1 MIWHLF
7 SLCVAVL
14 YHEIINMCK
23 VNVSLDLIALIF
35 ISEVKH
41 ITLPGNSQIAYIQ
54 NFRVLKKIS
63 FSLFFPVHYWICWQ
77 SRKIKQKN
85 YLFSLFLCIILQ
97 YAFQVILFLVTGGSV
112 YKSKNDFM
120 FRKNKHKI
128 TESWDLAF
136 LSKCG
141 KF

>member
-54 NFRVLKKIS
+54 NFRVLKKIFFFV
-63 FSLFFPVHYWICWQ
+63 FSCALLNLLTVKENQAEKLPVFFISLYYTAIC
-77 SRKIKQKN
+77 
-85 YLFSLFLCIILQ
+85 FSGYI
-97 YAFQVILFLVTGGSV
+97 V
-112 YKSKNDFM
+112 
-120 FRKNKHKI
+120 
-128 TESWDLAF
+128 
-136 LSKCG
+136 LSNRR
-141 KF
+141 